1 MSSCLMF
8 VPCNSFK
15 ASITYETK
23 YVLGQILLIIH
34 LKAEVPQSK
43 LHVYYTF
50 SICSQYGNA

>member
-1 MSSCLMF
+1 MF
-8 VPCNSFK
+8 VYCNSFK

-23 YVLGQILLIIH
+23 YALGQILLIIH

-50 SICSQYGNA
+50 SIWSQYGNV